1 MTQVIDRR
9 KNTKGKSSENRQ
21 KFLKR
26 VKGAIKEQLPNII
39 SQRKIKDYGTAG
51 GKVRISK
58 HKGISEPSFRN
69 GEGGKRDYVIPGNK
83 EFIPGD
89 TIPRDSGGGARGRTG
104 SNEGSWEDDFV
115 IELSQKEFLD
125 YLFEDLELPNMLER
139 QLKSLEITKFKNAG
153 FSKEGAPNKLSII
166 RSFKQ
171 SLSRRIAIGSI
182 LNKKLK
188 EKQKLFDEY
197 VLETQHLID
206 EANDNDNESEINN
219 IINERKNNLK
229 QLEWF
234 KEFIKL
240 EDRSKNLPFFDPID
254 LRYKQ
259 MVKYQVPSNHATM
272 IMIMDNSG
280 SMGIHEKTIAR
291 KFFYLLYAFLKR
303 EYEKID
309 LIFISHTIEAKVME
323 EEEFFNTQESG
334 GTVVSSA
341 LELAASFVQKIGTK
355 SNIYISQISDGDNYS
370 DDDKICEE
378 IILNDIVSYVQYFA
392 YIQIDDYHLSEEN
405 SNQITISQLLGS
417 NKGLWQV
424 YEKISEDFNNFKIK
438 RVYEEKDI
446 YPVFQQL
453 FEKQS

>member
-1 MTQVIDRR
+1 M
-9 KNTKGKSSENRQ
+9 
-21 KFLKR
+21 
-26 VKGAIKEQLPNII
+26 
-39 SQRKIKDYGTAG
+39 
-51 GKVRISK
+51 
-58 HKGISEPSFRN
+58 
-69 GEGGKRDYVIPGNK
+69 
-83 EFIPGD
+83 
-89 TIPRDSGGGARGRTG
+89 
-104 SNEGSWEDDFV
+104 
-115 IELSQKEFLD
+115 
-125 YLFEDLELPNMLER
+125 
-139 QLKSLEITKFKNAG
+139 
-153 FSKEGAPNKLSII
+153 
-166 RSFKQ
+166 
-171 SLSRRIAIGSI
+171 
-182 LNKKLK
+182 
-188 EKQKLFDEY
+188 
-197 VLETQHLID
+197 
-206 EANDNDNESEINN
+206 
-219 IINERKNNLK
+219 
-229 QLEWF
+229 
-234 KEFIKL
+234 
-240 EDRSKNLPFFDPID
+240 
-254 LRYKQ
+254 
-259 MVKYQVPSNHATM
+259 
-272 IMIMDNSG
+272 
-280 SMGIHEKTIAR
+280 
-291 KFFYLLYAFLKR
+291 LYAFLKR